1 MLRLLLLQHPLLT
14 PARPSKPATSPGH
27 CPGEL
32 LKATQLRGFSF
43 AGQKCH
49 GLPPRMFGLHP
60 KKPTM
65 SQGLIRI
72 RGARQHNLKNID
84 LDIRTGELT
93 VVTGPSGSG
102 KSSLVFDTLYAEGQ
116 RRYVE
121 TFSAYARQFLDRMDK
136 PAVDKV
142 EGVPPAIAIDQTNP
156 VRSSRSTVGT
166 MTELNDHL
174 KLLFSR
180 LGQLFDKDTA
190 QPVRHDSPE
199 TIYTELQRRATEA
212 SDPRLY
218 LTFPVELPANTSAE
232 QVEQWL
238 SASGFTKVQAER
250 EVATPTGP
258 RKVLD
263 VVADRFRLGSAE
275 KIRVIEAIEVA
286 LKRGAGRLN
295 VYVDGDA
302 GTDLW
307 RFSTGLH
314 CPDSDQRYIDPIP
327 SMFSFNSAVGACE
340 TCRGFGRV
348 IGVDYG
354 LVIPNEKLTLRAGAI
369 KTIQTPAWK
378 ECQDD
383 LMRHAETAG
392 IPRDTAWD
400 KLTQAQKDWV
410 INGSPEWK
418 GKWNQQWYGIKR
430 FFEYLESKA
439 YKMHIRVLLSKYRSY
454 TECPSCQGARL
465 KTESLLWRIGSHA
478 DADGVLPVEKRFMPA
493 GVKWSRAQLEALPG
507 LSLHDMMIMPL
518 DRLRLFFDRL
528 SASSHASLVAGE
540 ASAGDGLGSSYGGG
554 TPKSSPATRSDA
566 DRLPAETSH
575 GKSAEQ
581 KALQLLLEEITTR
594 LKYLCDVGIGYLTLD
609 RQSRTLSGG
618 EVQRINLTTA
628 LGTSLVNTLFV
639 LDEPSIGLHPRDMNR
654 ITQAMHRL
662 RDAGNTLVVVEH
674 DPAVM
679 LAADRMIDMGPG
691 PGERGGQIVFD
702 GSTSDLRQTDTLTGA
717 YLGGRKQVGL
727 GFKRMVT
734 DSTPRLILEGA
745 REHNLQNISVDFPL
759 QRLVTVTGVSGSGKS
774 SLIQDVLAPALMR
787 HFGKA
792 TETPGAHDRLLGAD
806 HLSDVVF
813 VDQSPIGKT
822 ARSNPVSYVGAW
834 DAIREIFATA
844 PLSRQRGYTASKF
857 SFNGGDGRCP
867 TCGGSG
873 FEHVEMQFLSDVYLR
888 CPDCD
893 GKRYRPEILEIT
905 IERQVIG
912 GAVRHLNVADILEL
926 TVSEAAA
933 LFSQDREVIRA
944 LQPIVDVGLEYVRL
958 GQPVPTLSGGE
969 AQRLKLA
976 GFLAE
981 AAKSASKSRQ
991 SLARKGTLFLFDEPT
1006 TGLHFDDIAKLMR
1019 ALRKLLEAG
1028 HSLIV
1033 IEHNLDV
1040 IRASD
1045 WLIDLGPEGGYAGG
1059 LIVAEGTPEDV
1070 RQHATSH
1077 TGQALREYA
1086 EAMGEALAVNEATT
1100 SLLSFPRTRESMDP
1114 RVKPGDDKRDN
1125 NIQIV
1130 NAKEH
1135 NLKNLS
1141 VDIPRGKFNVVTGV
1155 SGSGKSTL
1163 AFDILFNEGQRRYLE
1178 SLNAYARSIVQPAG
1192 RPEVDAVYGIPPT
1205 VAIEQRLS
1213 RGGRK
1218 STVGTTTEVWHFLRL
1233 LYVKLGI
1240 QHCIHDGTP
1249 VQPQTPDSIVAQL
1262 MTQFKGQHIGL
1273 LAPLVTNRKGVYTEL
1288 ADWARPRGFTHL
1300 RVDGEFLPTQGFP
1313 RIDRFKE
1320 HNIELPVASLDVLP
1334 PNETA
1339 LRLALNKALEHG
1351 KGVVHVL
1358 SDLEGLREAMVGG
1371 ESTARIGQHRV
1382 FSTLRA
1388 CPQCA
1393 TSYAELD
1400 PRLFSYNSKHGWCPD
1415 CVGTGVKLSK
1425 DERKVFDDSVRD
1437 DKDKGREQTFVEPEI
1452 EDLANVACPS
1462 CEGSR
1467 LNATARAVRL
1477 GSASGQGWRITDI
1490 ASLSVSDVRQWIQKL
1505 HLTGR
1510 DADIAR
1516 DLVPEIQSRLEFL
1529 EEVGLGYLTLDRGAP
1544 TLSGG
1549 EAQRIRLA
1557 AQLGSNLQGV
1567 CYVLDEPTIGLHAR
1581 DNQILLNAL
1590 HKLGD
1595 KGNTLVV
1602 VEHDEDTIRRADH
1615 IIDIGPSAGKRG
1627 GRLVVEGSVADITAS
1642 ADSQTGRY
1650 LLHAMKHPLQAR
1662 RIVNT
1667 SAWDAELKWLTL
1679 TGANLHNL
1687 RQVDVQVPLKRLVAV
1702 TGVSGSGKSTLARD
1716 VLLANVQALVQQ
1728 RSTLAGRTAQDAG
1741 QRVALNACAD
1751 VQGFESIDRVL
1762 EVDQTPIGKTPRSC
1776 PATYIG
1782 FWDTIRKLF
1791 AETLEA
1797 KARGYAAGRF
1807 SFNTGEGRCPSCEG
1821 QGMRTIEMSFLPDVK
1836 VPCETCRGARFN
1848 PETLAVTWRGKS
1860 IGDVLQMEVDE
1871 AVDFFASMPSI
1882 AHPLQLLKDVG
1893 LGYLTLGQPSP
1904 TLSGGEAQR
1913 IKLVTELTKV
1923 RDEVGKRGNK
1933 APHTLYVLDEPT
1945 VGLHMADVDKL
1956 IRVLHRLV
1964 NAGHSVVVIEHD
1976 LDVIAEADWVID
1988 LGPEGG
1994 NAGGRIVAA
2003 MTPEALVLLGTHTG
2017 KALAPVLA
2025 RV

>member
-1 MLRLLLLQHPLLT
+1 
-14 PARPSKPATSPGH
+14 
-27 CPGEL
+27 
-32 LKATQLRGFSF
+32 
-43 AGQKCH
+43 
-49 GLPPRMFGLHP
+49 
-60 KKPTM
+60 M

-174 KLLFSR
+174 KLLFAR

-190 QPVRHDSPE
+190 QSVRHDTPE
-199 TIYTELQRRATEA
+199 TIYAELAARAAQEQ
-212 SDPRLY
+212 DPRLY
-218 LTFPVELPANTSAE
+218 LTFPVELPAGTSAE

-263 VVADRFRLGSAE
+263 VIADRFRIGQAE
-275 KIRVIEAIEVA
+275 KARVVEAIEVA
-286 LKRGAGRLN
+286 LKRGGRLN
-295 VYVDGDA
+295 VYVEKPANSEASDSA
-302 GTDLW
+302 FEIW

-314 CPDSDQRYIDPIP
+314 CPDSDQRYTDPIP

-354 LVIPNEKLTLRAGAI
+354 LVIPNPKLTLRSGAI
-369 KTIQTPAWK
+369 KTLQTPAWQ
-378 ECQDD
+378 ENQDD
-383 LMRHAETAG
+383 LMRHAEAAG

-400 KLTQAQKDWV
+400 KLTKAQQDWV

-418 GKWNQQWYGIKR
+418 GRWNHQWYGVKR

-454 TECPSCQGARL
+454 TECPTCQGARL
-465 KTESLLWRIGSHA
+465 KTESLLWRIGSHS

-493 GVKWSRAQLEALPG
+493 GVKWTRAQLEALPG

-528 SASSHASLVAGE
+528 SASGFASVASGE
-540 ASAGDGLGSSYGGG
+540 ASAGDGLGSSHGGD
-554 TPKSSPATRSDA
+554 TPKSSPSPS
-566 DRLPAETSH
+566 PAEAV
-575 GKSAEQ
+575 GASAEQ

-679 LAADRMIDMGPG
+679 MAADRMIDMGPG
-691 PGERGGQIVFD
+691 PGERGGEIVFD
-702 GSTSDLRQTDTLTGA
+702 GSTADLRNADTLTGA

-759 QRLVTVTGVSGSGKS
+759 QRLVTITGVSGSGKS

-905 IERQVIG
+905 VERQAMG
-912 GAVRHLNVADILEL
+912 QAQPRHLNVADVLDL

-933 LFSQDREVIRA
+933 LFAQDRDVIRA
-944 LQPIVDVGLEYVRL
+944 LQPIVDVGLEYVKL

-1077 TGQALREYA
+1077 TGLALREYA
-1086 EAMGEALAVNEATT
+1086 ESMGEVHWAKEGVPV
-1100 SLLSFPRTRESMDP
+1100 LSFLRTRESMDS
-1114 RVKPGDDKRDN
+1114 RVKPEDDNLKKPEDGTVKNRKDDKKKKPIQN
-1125 NIQIV
+1125 NHIQIV

-1135 NLKNLS
+1135 NLKSLS

-1240 QHCIHDGTP
+1240 QHCVHDNTP
-1249 VQPQTPDSIVAQL
+1249 VQPQTPDSIIAQL
-1262 MTQFKGQHIGL
+1262 MTQFRGQHIGL
-1273 LAPLVTNRKGVYTEL
+1273 LAPLVVNRKGVYTEL

-1300 RVDGEFLPTQGFP
+1300 RVDGDFLPTQGFP

-1334 PNETA
+1334 TNETA
-1339 LRLALNKALEHG
+1339 LRQALSKALEHG

-1358 SDLEGLREAMVGG
+1358 SDLDGLREAMFSG

-1388 CPQCA
+1388 CPACA

-1425 DERKVFDDSVRD
+1425 DERKVFDDSVQD
-1437 DKDKGREQTFVEPEI
+1437 DKDKGREKTFAEPEI

-1462 CEGSR
+1462 CEGTR

-1477 GSASGQGWRITDI
+1477 GAAPGQGWRITDI
-1490 ASLSVSDVRQWIQKL
+1490 ASLSVTDVRHWVDKL
-1505 HLTGR
+1505 QLTGR

-1516 DLVPEIQSRLEFL
+1516 DLVPEIKSRLEFL

-1627 GRLVVEGSVADITAS
+1627 GRLVAEGSVADITAS

-1650 LLHAMKHPLQAR
+1650 LLHAMKHPMQMRRVVDASLWGDGAGSSYVGGTPKSSPTPPPHKEAAGGVDLQ
-1662 RIVNT
+1662 
-1667 SAWDAELKWLTL
+1667 WLTL

-1716 VLLANVQALVQQ
+1716 VLLANVQALVSQ
-1728 RSTLAGRTAQDAG
+1728 RATFAGRTAQDAG
-1741 QRVALNACAD
+1741 QRVALTACSD
-1751 VQGFESIDRVL
+1751 VQGFETIDRVL

-1882 AHPLQLLKDVG
+1882 THPLQLLKDVG

-1923 RDEVGKRGNK
+1923 RDEVGRRGNK

-1956 IRVLHRLV
+1956 ISVLHRLV
-1964 NAGHSVVVIEHD
+1964 NAGHSVIVIEHD

-2003 MTPEALVLLGTHTG
+2003 MTPEALVRLGTHTG
-2017 KALAPVLA
+2017 VALGPVLA
-2025 RV
+2025 RA

>member
-1 MLRLLLLQHPLLT
+1 
-14 PARPSKPATSPGH
+14 
-27 CPGEL
+27 
-32 LKATQLRGFSF
+32 
-43 AGQKCH
+43 
-49 GLPPRMFGLHP
+49 
-60 KKPTM
+60 M
-65 SQGLIRI
+65 SNGLIKI

-102 KSSLVFDTLYAEGQ
+102 KSSLVFDTLFAEGQ

-174 KLLFSR
+174 KLLFAR
-180 LGQLFDKDTA
+180 LGHLHDRDTA
-190 QPVRHDSPE
+190 KPVRHDTPE
-199 TIYTELQRRATEA
+199 SIYAELAKRAEA
-212 SDPRLY
+212 AGDPRLV
-218 LTFPVELPANTSAE
+218 LTFPVELPANTTAE

-250 EVATPTGP
+250 EVATTTGP

-263 VVADRFRLGSAE
+263 VVADRFRLGTAE
-275 KIRVIEAIEVA
+275 KARVVEAIEVA
-286 LKRGAGRLN
+286 LKRGGRLN
-295 VYVDGDA
+295 VYVVEEVAQLGSEPKKLDSPSSGSPNLFGSDPNSSDPNSSAANVSIAAEGGNQLASGAA
-302 GTDLW
+302 GERTLMW
-307 RFSTGLH
+307 RFSAGLH
-314 CPDSDQRYIDPIP
+314 CPESDLRYPEPMP

-348 IGVDYG
+348 IGVDLG
-354 LVIPNEKLTLRAGAI
+354 LVIPNEKLTLRSGAI

-378 ECQDD
+378 EAQDD
-383 LMRHAETAG
+383 LMRHAEAAG
-392 IPRDTAWD
+392 IPRDTPWF
-400 KLTQAQKDWV
+400 KLTKEQQQWV
-410 INGSPEWK
+410 IEGSPNWN
-418 GKWNQQWYGIKR
+418 GKWNQHWYGVHR
-430 FFEYLESKA
+430 FFAYLESKA

-454 TECPSCQGARL
+454 TECGSCGGARL
-465 KTESLLWRIGSHA
+465 KTDSLLWRIGSAQDA
-478 DADGVLPVEKRFMPA
+478 DATLKKDKRFMPK
-493 GVKWSRAQLEALPG
+493 GVKWTRKQLEALPG
-507 LSLHDMMIMPL
+507 LSLHDLMIMPI
-518 DRLRLFFDRL
+518 DKLRAFFDRM
-528 SASSHASLVAGE
+528 SATAIQENSQDGE
-540 ASAGDGLGSSYGGG
+540 A
-554 TPKSSPATRSDA
+554 
-566 DRLPAETSH
+566 
-575 GKSAEQ
+575 Q
-581 KALQLLLEEITTR
+581 ALKLLLEEITNR
-594 LKYLCDVGIGYLTLD
+594 LKYLCDVGIAYLTLD

-639 LDEPSIGLHPRDMNR
+639 LDEPSIGLHPRDMSR

-679 LAADRMIDMGPG
+679 MAADRMIDMGPG
-691 PGERGGQIVFD
+691 PGEKGGQIVFD
-702 GSTSDLRQTDTLTGA
+702 GSTADLKNADTLTGA
-717 YLGGRKQVGL
+717 YLGGRKQVGM
-727 GFKRMVT
+727 GFKRLVT
-734 DSTPRLILEGA
+734 DNTPRLILEGA
-745 REHNLQNISVDFPL
+745 KEHNLKDVSIEFPL
-759 QRLVTVTGVSGSGKS
+759 QRLVCVTGVSGSGKS
-774 SLIQDVLAPALMR
+774 SLIQDVLAPALLR
-787 HFGKA
+787 HFGKS
-792 TETPGAHDRLLGAD
+792 TETPGAHNRLLGAD

-822 ARSNPVSYVGAW
+822 ARSNPASYVGAW
-834 DAIREIFATA
+834 DAVREIFAVA

-857 SFNGGDGRCP
+857 SFNSGDGRCP

-893 GKRYRPEILEIT
+893 GKRYRPEILEIK
-905 IERQVIG
+905 IERQAMGSVH
-912 GAVRHLNVADILEL
+912 ARYLNVADVLDL

-933 LFSQDREVIRA
+933 LFAQDRDVIRA
-944 LQPIVDVGLEYVRL
+944 LQPIVDVGLEYVKL

-976 GFLAE
+976 GFLAG
-981 AAKSASKSRQ
+981 AAKTATSSKQ
-991 SLARKGTLFLFDEPT
+991 ALAKKGTLFLFDEPT

-1019 ALRKLLEAG
+1019 ALRKLLEGG

-1045 WLIDLGPEGGYAGG
+1045 WLIDLGPEGGDAGG
-1059 LIVAEGTPEDV
+1059 YVVAEGMPEDV
-1070 RQHATSH
+1070 RNHATSH
-1077 TGQALREYA
+1077 TAFALREYA
-1086 EAMGEALAVNEATT
+1086 VAMGELGGLLKAAEATNSVGDRVT
-1100 SLLSFPRTRESMDP
+1100 PGASYASAISLPGATRLTATEQNSI
-1114 RVKPGDDKRDN
+1114 R
-1125 NIQIV
+1125 IV

-1141 VDIPRGKFNVVTGV
+1141 VNIPRGQFNVITGV

-1233 LYVKLGI
+1233 LYVKLGT
-1240 QHCIHDGTP
+1240 QHCVHDNAA
-1249 VQPQTPDSIVAQL
+1249 VAPQTPDSIAAQL
-1262 MTQFKGQHIGL
+1262 MKNFKGQHIGL
-1273 LAPLVTNRKGVYTEL
+1273 LAPLVMNRKGVYTEL
-1288 ADWARPRGFTHL
+1288 ADWARPRGYTHL
-1300 RVDGEFLPTQGFP
+1300 RVDGNFLPTQNFP

-1320 HNIELPVASLDVLP
+1320 HTIELPVASLKISADQEKQLR
-1334 PNETA
+1334 EA
-1339 LRLALNKALEHG
+1339 LTKTLELG
-1351 KGVVHVL
+1351 KGVIHVL
-1358 SDLEGLREAMVGG
+1358 SELDGLQEAMQVAEKTG
-1371 ESTARIGQHRV
+1371 TQATIKTDHIGKLHV

-1388 CPQCA
+1388 CPLCS
-1393 TSYAELD
+1393 TSYNELD
-1400 PRLFSYNSKHGWCPD
+1400 PRLFSYNSKHGWCPE
-1415 CVGTGVKLSK
+1415 CVGTGVKLTK
-1425 DERKVFDDSVRD
+1425 DQRQVFDDSIRD
-1437 DKDKGREQTFVEPEI
+1437 EDQKGREQSFAEPEI
-1452 EDLANVACPS
+1452 EDLIEHVCPH
-1462 CEGSR
+1462 CEGTR
-1467 LNATARAVRL
+1467 LNPTARHVKFTTDQL
-1477 GSASGQGWRITDI
+1477 PITDI
-1490 ASLSVSDVRQWIQKL
+1490 ASMSVTDVRKWVQGLAAKKS
-1505 HLTGR
+1505 LTQR
-1510 DADIAR
+1510 ENDIAR
-1516 DLVPEIQSRLEFL
+1516 DLLPEIESRLEFL

-1590 HKLGD
+1590 HKLGE

-1627 GRLVVEGSVADITAS
+1627 GRLVAQGSVKDITDS
-1642 ADSQTGRY
+1642 ADSQTGKY
-1650 LLHAMKHPLQAR
+1650 LLHAMKHPLQTR
-1662 RIVNT
+1662 RIMPAFNAIQNAT
-1667 SAWDAELKWLTL
+1667 QEISATDLKWLEL
-1679 TGANLHNL
+1679 KGANLHNL
-1687 RQVDVQVPLKRLVAV
+1687 QNVNVQIPLQRLVAV

-1716 VLLANVQALVQQ
+1716 VLLANVYSHVSQ
-1728 RSTLAGRTAQDAG
+1728 RSTKAGRDEQAVG
-1741 QRVALNACAD
+1741 KFPALTGCT
-1751 VQGFESIDRVL
+1751 QLKGFEAVDRVL

-1797 KARGYAAGRF
+1797 KARGYLAGRF
-1807 SFNTGEGRCPSCEG
+1807 SFNTGEGRCHTCEG
-1821 QGMRTIEMSFLPDVK
+1821 QGLRTIEMSFLPDVK
-1836 VPCETCRGARFN
+1836 VPCEACHGARFN

-1860 IGDVLQMEVDE
+1860 IGDVLKMEVDE
-1871 AVDFFASMPSI
+1871 AVSFFETMPSI

-1923 RDEVGKRGNK
+1923 RDELGKRGNK

-1956 IRVLHRLV
+1956 IHVLHRLV
-1964 NAGHSVVVIEHD
+1964 NAGHSVLVIEHD
-1976 LDVIAEADWVID
+1976 LDVIAEADWIID
-1988 LGPEGG
+1988 LGPDGG
-1994 NAGGRIVAA
+1994 KAGGKVVASA
-2003 MTPEALVLLGTHTG
+2003 SPEEVVKLGTHTG
-2017 KALAPVLA
+2017 KALKAVLA
-2025 RV
+2025 R

>member
-1 MLRLLLLQHPLLT
+1 MH
-14 PARPSKPATSPGH
+14 
-27 CPGEL
+27 
-32 LKATQLRGFSF
+32 
-43 AGQKCH
+43 
-49 GLPPRMFGLHP
+49 
-60 KKPTM
+60 
-65 SQGLIRI
+65 RI
-72 RGARQHNLKNID
+72 
-84 LDIRTGELT
+84 
-93 VVTGPSGSG
+93 
-102 KSSLVFDTLYAEGQ
+102 
-116 RRYVE
+116 
-121 TFSAYARQFLDRMDK
+121 
-136 PAVDKV
+136 
-142 EGVPPAIAIDQTNP
+142 
-156 VRSSRSTVGT
+156 
-166 MTELNDHL
+166 
-174 KLLFSR
+174 
-180 LGQLFDKDTA
+180 
-190 QPVRHDSPE
+190 
-199 TIYTELQRRATEA
+199 TEA
-212 SDPRLY
+212 ML
-218 LTFPVELPANTSAE
+218 
-232 QVEQWL
+232 
-238 SASGFTKVQAER
+238 
-250 EVATPTGP
+250 
-258 RKVLD
+258 
-263 VVADRFRLGSAE
+263 
-275 KIRVIEAIEVA
+275 
-286 LKRGAGRLN
+286 
-295 VYVDGDA
+295 
-302 GTDLW
+302 
-307 RFSTGLH
+307 
-314 CPDSDQRYIDPIP
+314 
-327 SMFSFNSAVGACE
+327 
-340 TCRGFGRV
+340 
-348 IGVDYG
+348 
-354 LVIPNEKLTLRAGAI
+354 
-369 KTIQTPAWK
+369 
-378 ECQDD
+378 
-383 LMRHAETAG
+383 
-392 IPRDTAWD
+392 
-400 KLTQAQKDWV
+400 
-410 INGSPEWK
+410 
-418 GKWNQQWYGIKR
+418 
-430 FFEYLESKA
+430 
-439 YKMHIRVLLSKYRSY
+439 
-454 TECPSCQGARL
+454 
-465 KTESLLWRIGSHA
+465 
-478 DADGVLPVEKRFMPA
+478 
-493 GVKWSRAQLEALPG
+493 
-507 LSLHDMMIMPL
+507 
-518 DRLRLFFDRL
+518 
-528 SASSHASLVAGE
+528 
-540 ASAGDGLGSSYGGG
+540 
-554 TPKSSPATRSDA
+554 
-566 DRLPAETSH
+566 
-575 GKSAEQ
+575 
-581 KALQLLLEEITTR
+581 
-594 LKYLCDVGIGYLTLD
+594 
-609 RQSRTLSGG
+609 
-618 EVQRINLTTA
+618 
-628 LGTSLVNTLFV
+628 
-639 LDEPSIGLHPRDMNR
+639 
-654 ITQAMHRL
+654 RL

-691 PGERGGQIVFD
+691 PGRLGGQIVFD
-702 GSTSDLRQTDTLTGA
+702 GTTADLRKADTLTGA
-717 YLGGRKQVGL
+717 YLGGRKQVGF

-734 DSTPRLILEGA
+734 ESTPRLILEGA
-745 REHNLQNISVDFPL
+745 REHNLQNLSVEFPL

-774 SLIQDVLAPALMR
+774 SLIQDVLAPALLR

-792 TETPGAHDRLLGAD
+792 TDAPGAHDRLLGAD

-834 DAIREIFATA
+834 DRIRELFAVA
-844 PLSRQRGYTASKF
+844 PLSQQRSYTASKF
-857 SFNGGDGRCP
+857 SFNSGDGRCP

-905 IERQVIG
+905 IERG
-912 GAVRHLNVADILEL
+912 GRNLNVADVLAL
-926 TVSEAAA
+926 TVAEAAD
-933 LFSQDREVIRA
+933 LFECDRDVIRA
-944 LQPIVDVGLEYVRL
+944 LQPIVDVGLEYVAL

-981 AAKSASKSRQ
+981 AARSASKSRQ
-991 SLARKGTLFLFDEPT
+991 AVARKGTLFLFDEPT

-1019 ALRKLLEAG
+1019 ALRKLIDAG

-1045 WLIDLGPEGGYAGG
+1045 WLIDLGPEGGDAGG

-1070 RQHATSH
+1070 RQHASSH
-1077 TGQALREYA
+1077 TGQALRDYELTLGVGGHSVHEKA
-1086 EAMGEALAVNEATT
+1086 AALRKKEQDANIN
-1100 SLLSFPRTRESMDP
+1100 
-1114 RVKPGDDKRDN
+1114 KPLVAKN
-1125 NIQIV
+1125 AIQIV

-1135 NLKNLS
+1135 NLQNLS
-1141 VDIPRGKFNVVTGV
+1141 VDIPRGQFNVVTGV

-1233 LYVKLGI
+1233 LYVKLGT
-1240 QHCIHDGTP
+1240 QHCTKDGAA
-1249 VQPQTPDSIVAQL
+1249 VQPQTPESIAAQL
-1262 MTQFKGQHIGL
+1262 LTQFRGQHIGL
-1273 LAPLVTNRKGVYTEL
+1273 LAPLVMNRKGVYTEL
-1288 ADWARPRGFTHL
+1288 ADWARPRGYTHL
-1300 RVDGEFLPTQGFP
+1300 RVDGNFLPTTNFP

-1320 HNIELPVASLDVLP
+1320 HTIELPVASLDVSP
-1334 PNETA
+1334 ENEAALRTA
-1339 LRLALNKALEHG
+1339 LADALTHG

-1358 SDLEGLREAMVGG
+1358 SSISTLAAAMQSGAA
-1371 ESTARIGQHRV
+1371 TAGIGHLQA
-1382 FSTLRA
+1382 FSTKRA
-1388 CPQCA
+1388 CPVCV

-1415 CVGTGVKLSK
+1415 CVGTGVKLTK
-1425 DERKVFDDSVRD
+1425 DQRKVFDDSVQD
-1437 DKDKGREQTFVEPEI
+1437 DKEKGREQTFAEPEV
-1452 EDLANVACPS
+1452 EDLADTACPS
-1462 CEGSR
+1462 CRGTR
-1467 LNATARAVRL
+1467 LNATARAVRFA
-1477 GSASGQGWRITDI
+1477 GVGITDI
-1490 ASLSVSDVRQWIQKL
+1490 AALSVTDVRRWIETLRIEGGMTQ
-1505 HLTGR
+1505 R
-1510 DADIAR
+1510 EADIAR

-1529 EEVGLGYLTLDRGAP
+1529 EEVGLSYLTLDRGAP

-1627 GRLVVEGSVADITAS
+1627 GRLVAQGSVADITGA

-1650 LLHAMKHPLQAR
+1650 LLHAMKHPLQLR
-1662 RIVNT
+1662 RSMAPGEV
-1667 SAWDAELKWLTL
+1667 SAEATAAFAQAEAAAPTGRQSAAVKKRAAQAASLAADALTEAKERAAMRWLTVH
-1679 TGANLHNL
+1679 GAQLHNL
-1687 RQVDVQVPLKRLVAV
+1687 QNVTATVPLHRLVAV

-1716 VLLANVQALVQQ
+1716 VLLTNVQAWVQQ
-1728 RSTLAGRTAQDAG
+1728 RSTKAGRDAMDAG
-1741 QRVALNACAD
+1741 KAPPLVGCTGLS
-1751 VQGFESIDRVL
+1751 GFESIDRVL

-1807 SFNTGEGRCPSCEG
+1807 SFNTGEGRCASCEG
-1821 QGMRTIEMSFLPDVK
+1821 AGVRTIEMSFLPDVK
-1836 VPCETCRGARFN
+1836 VPCETCHGARFN

-1871 AVDFFASMPSI
+1871 AVGFFASMPSI
-1882 AHPLQLLKDVG
+1882 AHPLQLLQDVG

-1923 RDEVGKRGNK
+1923 RDEVGRRGQK

-1964 NAGHSVVVIEHD
+1964 DGGHSVIVIEHD
-1976 LDVIAEADWVID
+1976 LDVIAEADWILD

-2003 MTPEALVLLGTHTG
+2003 ATPEDVVAAGTHTG
-2017 KALAPVLA
+2017 RALAAVLA
-2025 RV
+2025 R